1 MVTGLLCCRNKETS
15 GVAVVDL
22 FNISSF
28 NTPTSA
34 KYAGLGRYGSG
45 DGSAK
50 LVGSDFLFCISH
62 LSLIGTSNTNVIA
75 MKGHGSAGESRS
87 EASLEPMAG

>member
-1 MVTGLLCCRNKETS
+1 MVTGLLHCRNKETS
-15 GVAVVDL
+15 GDAVVDL

-34 KYAGLGRYGSG
+34 QYTDLGRYGSR

-50 LVGSDFLFCISH
+50 LMGSNFVCISH
-62 LSLIGTSNTNVIA
+62 LSLIGMSNTNVIA
-75 MKGHGSAGESRS
+75 MKGHGSAG
-87 EASLEPMAG
+87 